1 MMKKFWRKGLF
12 ALLALALFHETA
24 WAGAVTVLSM
34 NDIHSGLFPV
44 EATVKRDGREVKEKV
59 GGAAKMISLLE
70 RERAAAPGQTLSLSA
85 GDFTDG
91 ALFYYFNGDPEI
103 LALNRM
109 GWDVSAVGNHEFD
122 HGMIGFR
129 KMLGM
134 LKFPLISSNLV
145 FRDVSLNAMV
155 RQTFTKTLADG
166 TKVGVFALMT
176 PELGFV
182 SNITK
187 EGEVR
192 VEQDLAAVAK
202 EQVRRLRE
210 EEGCSV
216 VIALTHIG
224 FENDKLLASQVTGV
238 NAIVG
243 GHSHTEVP
251 ELTLVKNPEGME
263 VPVTQTGAYGRY
275 LGKLVLDVK
284 DGVTQKEGTRWE
296 LIDLEQGV
304 PLESEA
310 AAELKLYDDK
320 LQTELGKAVA
330 VSKDPWDAGKAFVR
344 SRESNVGSF
353 MADAMRW
360 KTGTDVAFVNG
371 GSIRGD
377 RVYPAGDV
385 SFKMLY
391 TIMPFVNYLNRLEMT
406 GAQLKEFLENSASCM
421 IVEGDGYDAS
431 TRGATGGFEQVSG
444 LRVTFDRKAPPA
456 LIDNSGA
463 LVRPGSRVTKVE
475 LAKADGTYEPLDPAK
490 TYSVTLYKWTAD
502 GGDKFYSVKG
512 IKSVETYLNN
522 VDVLV
527 EYLKSFDGPF
537 SLPPLGRM
545 IFE

>member
-12 ALLALALFHETA
+12 FLLALALFHEAA

-109 GWDVSAVGNHEFD
+109 GWDVSAVCNHEFD

-243 GHSHTEVP
+243 GHSHTEVL

-304 PLESEA
+304 PLEPEA

-360 KTGTDVAFVNG
+360 KTGTDVA
-371 GSIRGD
+371 
-377 RVYPAGDV
+377 
-385 SFKMLY
+385 
-391 TIMPFVNYLNRLEMT
+391 FVNYLNRLEMT